1 MHSVRLFIQH
11 HLAETHLGQRRHP
24 IASLSCRLLL
34 EINVAALA
42 NTSPAPLPPYQ
53 SRCRPDTHIWAP
65 PHRSPITGDI
75 HLLWPLVER
84 DLEALNPRP
93 HDLGSP
99 MAESP
104 SLIAFALAHSIY
116 HRRPWPSIIRLT
128 RSIQLFTL
136 QKFGCTVPK
145 TVIVACRIYI
155 VDLYICRLIVI
166 LSNYGWLLKT
176 CLLSW
181 ARCSLK
187 DCNLFT

>member
-1 MHSVRLFIQH
+1 VFRAPPSMCSVH
-11 HLAETHLGQRRHP
+11 PLAETHLGQRRHP
-24 IASLSCRLLL
+24 IASLSCRLQL
-34 EINVAALA
+34 EIDAAALA
-42 NTSPAPLPPYQ
+42 NTSPPSARPDVPLSTYPAPLPPYQ

-75 HLLWPLVER
+75 HLLWPPVER

-93 HDLGSP
+93 HDPGSP

-136 QKFGCTVPK
+136 
-145 TVIVACRIYI
+145 
-155 VDLYICRLIVI
+155 
-166 LSNYGWLLKT
+166 
-176 CLLSW
+176 
-181 ARCSLK
+181 
-187 DCNLFT
+187 